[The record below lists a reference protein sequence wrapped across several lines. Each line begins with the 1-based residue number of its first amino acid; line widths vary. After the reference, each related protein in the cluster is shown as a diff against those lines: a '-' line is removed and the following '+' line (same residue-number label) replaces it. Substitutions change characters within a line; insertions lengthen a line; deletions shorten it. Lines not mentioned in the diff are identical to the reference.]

1 MDRQEINKIYEA
13 LLQMALLVS
22 REQSAVLEIAITQ
35 EGMIAHM
42 IPRELYGGEYD
53 EDEDDFN
60 GNYE

>member
-1 MDRQEINKIYEA
+1 
-13 LLQMALLVS
+13 MALLVS

-42 IPRELYGGEYD
+42 IPRELYGEEYDD